1 MPIEGNPD
9 SPVRVVYFESLQC
22 GDCRNFRQMLDVLL
36 LPKYGGNVLFVGCD
50 FPLDKHFWAL
60 PAAIAARYFDAF
72 PGDAGLAFRRETLK
86 KIKDLQPEN
95 FEEHVAAFAVA
106 RGLNPTAAIT
116 ALGDI
121 ELRANV
127 LADKADGLSHGVEKT
142 PTVFVGDETFVET
155 FTYEQLAAAIERAI
169 PKPVAIVTGASR
181 GIGRGI
187 AIELAKTHHVVATYR
202 GNVAAAESLR
212 AETGCEIIQSDVS
225 SAADRA
231 SLIAFTRE
239 KFERLDLLVNN
250 AGITQRVRADVVDAG
265 EESFDELIGVNLKGP
280 HFLTQLAARWMLEQ
294 GCGRI
299 VFVTSISSYAAS
311 INRAEYCISKAGLS
325 MSVAVWANRLAPHGI
340 QVFEIR
346 PGVIRTDMISSV
358 EALYEKR
365 IADGLLPQRR
375 MGESVDV
382 ARVVRSIVGGNLD
395 YSTGQVLNVDGGF
408 HLRSL

>member
-9 SPVRVVYFESLQC
+9 SSARVIYHEDLQC
-22 GDCRNFRQMLDVLL
+22 GDCRKLREMLDALL
-36 LPKYGGNVLFVGCD
+36 LPKYGDRVAFESRD
-50 FPLDKHFWAL
+50 FPLEKHDWAR
-60 PAAIAARYFDAF
+60 PAAIAARYFDGF
-72 PGDAGLAFRRETLK
+72 PAGLGVKFRRQTLAKRKLITPETF
-86 KIKDLQPEN
+86 EN
-95 FEEHVAAFAVA
+95 HLMEFAVVN
-106 RGLNPTAAIT
+106 GQNPTAALT
-116 ALGDI
+116 ALSD
-121 ELRANV
+121 AK
-127 LADKADGLSHGVEKT
+127 LAAGVEVDRQEALRRGVAKT
-142 PTVFVGDETFVET
+142 PTVFIGDESFIET
-155 FTYEQLAAAIERAI
+155 FTSDELAAAIERAI

-202 GNVAAAESLR
+202 GRLDAAESLR

-225 SAADRA
+225 SPEDRA
-231 SLIAFTRE
+231 SLIEFTRE
-239 KFERLDLLVNN
+239 KFGRLDLLVNN
-250 AGITQRVRADVVDAG
+250 AGIAQRVRADVVEATA
-265 EESFDELIGVNLKGP
+265 ESFDELISVNLKGP

-299 VFVTSISSYAAS
+299 AFVTSISSYAAS

-325 MSVAVWANRLAPHGI
+325 MSVAVWANRLAPHRI

-358 EALYEKR
+358 EAMYEKR

-375 MGESVDV
+375 MGESADV
-382 ARVVRSIVGGNLD
+382 ARVVRAIADGHLD
-395 YSTGQVLNVDGGF
+395 YSAGQVLNVDGGF